1 MEVERGQSAFV
12 DASLIAPILI
22 MILVIGYTIASS
34 NTTQFMYER
43 GEKRYVEDL
52 TYSLLRSTVREVHY
66 YFGNNL
72 IILEDKTV
80 EQLISEDLY
89 LRYLN
94 ETSLDISSLK
104 SGVEDKIN
112 ATLYQMT
119 SPIYHYS
126 LFAQYKNVNFTIGWK
141 KLPDTRYSYDEK
153 IDMPNTVDKGLI
165 ILYIWEVK

>member
-22 MILVIGYTIASS
+22 MILLIGYTIASS

-43 GEKRYVEDL
+43 TEKRYVEDL
-52 TYSLLRSTVREVHY
+52 TYSLLRSTVRNVSY
-66 YFGNNL
+66 YWNGHL

-89 LRYLN
+89 LRVMN
-94 ETSLDISSLK
+94 NSVDIPSLK
-104 SGVEDKIN
+104 HGVEEKIN
-112 ATLYQMT
+112 TTLYEMT
-119 SPIYHYS
+119 SPLYHYS
-126 LFAQYKNVNFTIGWK
+126 LFAHYKDVNFTIGWK
-141 KLPDTRYSYDEK
+141 KLPDTRYSYNTK
-153 IDMPNTVDKGLI
+153 IDIPNTVDKGLI